1 MIRSAEEFVALR
13 DSEIKSEYDR
23 SAMEEA
29 PVAVWLEVIE
39 KFPDH
44 RRWVAH
50 NKTVPVEILEVL
62 CELDASTRWFVAR
75 KRKLSPALFD
85 RLSRDKDS
93 DVRVAICANKK
104 IPLDILQRLLG
115 DLNEDVARVATK
127 NYKRRVEGLKGAEPF
142 DPAKDINF

>member
-13 DSEIKSEYDR
+13 DSDIKAEYDR

-29 PVAVWLEVIE
+29 PVAVWREVIE

-62 CELDASTRWFVAR
+62 CEFDASTRWFVAR
-75 KRKLSPALFD
+75 KRKLSTTLFE
-85 RLSRDKDS
+85 RLSQDKDS

-104 IPLDILQRLLG
+104 TPLEILKRLLQ
-115 DLNEDVARVATK
+115 DANEDVTRVAAK
-127 NYKRRVEGLKGAEPF
+127 HYKRRIAELESKTGQGLDAL
-142 DPAKDINF
+142 